1 MRPQHV
7 VLRTIGIAATVALV
21 GLAALNASGSTGQA
35 TPTSQLTFTV
45 PAAPGGGWDLAA
57 REAQQALRAE
67 GLSSNVQVVNI
78 PGAGGTIGL
87 AQFVS
92 FPEDPTALMFTGT
105 VMEGAIITNGSSATL
120 QDTTPIARLAN
131 DYEVVIVPANSPF
144 RTLEDFLDAWAEN
157 PHGMAVGGGGIGGT
171 DQLLAGLLMQASDID
186 PAELN
191 YIAYSGGGEV
201 LTALLSNT
209 VHVGISGYNEFSD
222 QIEAGNLRALG
233 MSAGEPI
240 DGIDVPTFIE
250 QGVDVELPNWRGVVA
265 SPGVSN
271 EERQALIDIVAEM
284 ADSPSWRD
292 TLERNSWTDS
302 FLAGDEFEQFLYED
316 QARIAG
322 IIEELGL

>member
-1 MRPQHV
+1 MRRSQL
-7 VLRTIGIAATVALV
+7 VLRTTGVAVSAVLV
-21 GLAALNASGSTGQA
+21 GFAVVNASGASGEA
-35 TPTSQLTFTV
+35 TPRSQLTLNV

-67 GLSSNVQVVNI
+67 DISANVQVVNV

-92 FPEDPTALMFTGT
+92 FPGDPTALMLTGT

-131 DYEVVIVPANSPF
+131 DYEVVIVPADSPF
-144 RTLEDFLDAWAEN
+144 QTLDDFIAAWAED
-157 PHGMAVGGGGIGGT
+157 PHSIAVGGGGIGGT
-171 DQLLAGLLMQASDID
+171 DQLLAGLLMQASGID
-186 PAELN
+186 PADLN

-201 LTALLSNT
+201 LTSLLSNT
-209 VHVGISGYNEFSD
+209 VDVGISGYNEFSD

-233 MSAGEPI
+233 LSAEEPI

-250 QGVDVELPNWRGVVA
+250 QGIDVELPNWRGVVA
-265 SPGVSN
+265 SPGITDQ
-271 EERQALIDIVAEM
+271 ERQALIDVITEM
-284 ADSPSWRD
+284 VESPSWQD

-302 FLAGDEFEQFLYED
+302 FLTGKDFEDFLEED
-316 QARIAG
+316 QTRIAG

>member
-1 MRPQHV
+1 MKSRTV
-7 VLRTIGIAATVALV
+7 VARTIGIAVTAVLV
-21 GLAALNASGSTGQA
+21 SFAVVNASGASGEA
-35 TPTSQLTFTV
+35 TPDSNLTFTV

-57 REAQQALRAE
+57 REAQQAMRVE
-67 GLSSNVQVVNI
+67 GLSGNVQVVNV

-92 FPEDPTALMFTGT
+92 VPGDPTALMLTGT

-120 QDTTPIARLAN
+120 ADTTPIARLAN
-131 DYEVVIVPANSPF
+131 DYEVVIVPADSPF
-144 RTLEDFLDAWAEN
+144 QTLPEFIEAWRAD

-171 DQLLAGLLMQASDID
+171 DQLLAGLLMQATDID

-201 LTALLSNT
+201 LTSLLSRT
-209 VHVGISGYNEFSD
+209 VDVGISGYNEFSD

-233 MSAGEPI
+233 LSAQEPI

-250 QGVDVELPNWRGVVA
+250 QGIDVELPNWRGVVA
-265 SPGVSN
+265 APGLS
-271 EERQALIDIVAEM
+271 EAERDALVDIVTRLSESDA
-284 ADSPSWRD
+284 WQD
-292 TLERNSWTDS
+292 TLRRNSWTDS
-302 FLAGDEFEQFLYED
+302 FLAGDDFAAFLEED
-316 QARIAG
+316 QARIAD